1 MIDEHRMSFNF
12 ECTLTGAIMQIDE
25 ANEILSHV
33 VMAEHLNLNRQ
44 RMLSTKKEGVPLQ
57 D

>member
-1 MIDEHRMSFNF
+1 MNRNRLSFNF

-25 ANEILSHV
+25 ANEILSYV

-44 RMLSTKKEGVPLQ
+44 RMLSTKKRGVPLK